1 MQPYDGRGED
11 KWCSLCLKKFIRICG
26 ELCALSANS
35 AQFFRRAPEKPTAPV
50 VALAAA
56 GASLL
61 LRARAIGTARTG
73 RPSSR
78 GRCRDRDT
86 SRGCRRA
93 DAPRCG
99 TEQRMYDVT
108 CCCARSCASRA
119 RCVCEVCEVFG
130 ISFLARFAH
139 PDALEEVRAFLA
151 LSGHS
156 QHCAYHRA
164 HRDRRRTPIT
174 TRCCMC
180 VCLCSEMDRA

>member
-1 MQPYDGRGED
+1 MGG
-11 KWCSLCLKKFIRICG
+11 G
-26 ELCALSANS
+26 LSANS

-56 GASLL
+56 GASFLL
-61 LRARAIGTARTG
+61 LARAIGTARTG

-151 LSGHS
+151 LSPHS